1 MTPTW
6 NAYSP
11 YGNLLM
17 SFNTRDLAEAY
28 RDTRAA
34 IGVVVTVRRV
44 SLHRR
49 AA

>member
-6 NAYSP
+6 NAYNCH
-11 YGNLLM
+11 GDLLM
-17 SFNTRDLAEAY
+17 SFNTRDLAETY
-28 RDTRAA
+28 RDTRAT